1 MGISNGHLFCALTS
15 APPELAL
22 GFSCYFII
30 NTAINV
36 DFSCE
41 KEIILKL
48 LSKAFNF
55 LNTLIQPFSEY
66 LVFLIG
72 NRAST
77 QGTAWRTKTVQ
88 DINKTKMVVCDVQLI
103 RCLFTKPL
111 NEM

>member
-1 MGISNGHLFCALTS
+1 M
-15 APPELAL
+15 
-22 GFSCYFII
+22 
-30 NTAINV
+30 
-36 DFSCE
+36 
-41 KEIILKL
+41 KL
-48 LSKAFNF
+48 LSKGI
-55 LNTLIQPFSEY
+55 TLIQPFSEY